1 MTAAIS
7 PRVESHKTGKALTVA
22 LWIVQVLLAGMFFLA
37 GGHKVAGD
45 PQMVGL
51 FDAIGIGQ
59 WFRYVTG
66 ILEIGGGILL
76 LVPRVQAVGAALLSA
91 VMLGARS
98 SSSSGSPSSSSAAAS
113 RSRPCARSS
122 PEVGGAREA
131 HEKRGWLSICHGP
144 FDVWVRPPEGWLHLD
159 VQNPE
164 RRFDPWNPE

>member
-7 PRVESHKTGKALTVA
+7 PRVEARKAGKPLTIA
-22 LWIVQVLLAGMFFLA
+22 LWIVQVLLAGMFFMA

-76 LVPRVQAVGAALLSA
+76 LVPRVQAVGAAVLGA
-91 VMLGARS
+91 VMLGAVTTHLFILHNA
-98 SSSSGSPSSSSAAAS
+98 PSLPLILLAGLAFVLFG
-113 RSRPCARSS
+113 RRDQLVTLRTRL
-122 PEVGGAREA
+122 V
-131 HEKRGWLSICHGP
+131 HGHI
-144 FDVWVRPPEGWLHLD
+144 G
-159 VQNPE
+159 
-164 RRFDPWNPE
+164 